1 MLTTFIK
8 TDIIFDHIKEY
19 KRGDIMQNII
29 DAIVADFNESGYL
42 IVRMVL
48 AGVCGVVIG
57 YERSRRQKDAG
68 IRTHMIVA
76 LGAALAMIVSKYG
89 FFDLLQFEGLRADA
103 SRIASNVITGVGF
116 LGAGVIFV
124 KDVSIKGLTTAAG
137 IWTTASV
144 GLAIGAGM
152 YTVALGATV
161 LMVMFQLVFHKFFT
175 RLENTVN
182 EFTVTLSDSLN
193 AVKDF
198 RSMLEENKIL
208 IEKCKMIRNSDSTV
222 TLDITIKKA
231 RTTSMDQILLIA
243 EQNEDIISFEI

>member
-1 MLTTFIK
+1 
-8 TDIIFDHIKEY
+8 
-19 KRGDIMQNII
+19 MQTIWN
-29 DAIVADFNESGYL
+29 AIYTDFNESGYL
-42 IVRMVL
+42 LVRMVL
-48 AGVCGVVIG
+48 AGLCGVFIG
-57 YERSRRQKDAG
+57 FERSRRQKDAG

-144 GLAIGAGM
+144 GLAVGAGM
-152 YTVALGATV
+152 YTVAIGATI
-161 LMVMFQLVFHKFFT
+161 LMVLFQLFFHKYFS
-175 RLENTVN
+175 RLENTAN
-182 EFTVTLSDSLN
+182 EFTVTLADSLN

-198 RSMLEENKIL
+198 RSLLEQNKIL
-208 IEKCKMIRNSDSTV
+208 IEKCKMTRNADSTI

-231 RTTSMDQILLIA
+231 RTTSMDEILLVA
-243 EQNEDIISFEI
+243 EQNDSIISVEI

>member
-1 MLTTFIK
+1 
-8 TDIIFDHIKEY
+8 
-19 KRGDIMQNII
+19 MQNIL
-29 DAIVADFNESGYL
+29 DAIWADFTESGFL
-42 IVRMVL
+42 LVRMVL
-48 AGVCGVVIG
+48 AGFCGVIIG
-57 YERSRRQKDAG
+57 FERSRRQKDAG

-76 LGAALAMIVSKYG
+76 LGAALAMLVSKYG
-89 FFDLLQFEGLRADA
+89 FFDLLEFEGLRADA

-144 GLAIGAGM
+144 GLAVGAGM
-152 YTVALGATV
+152 YTVAIGATI
-161 LMVMFQLVFHKFFT
+161 LMVMFQFVFHKFFS

-198 RSMLEENKIL
+198 RAMLEKNKIL
-208 IEKCKMIRNSDSTV
+208 VEKCKMSRNEDSTI

-231 RTTSMDQILLIA
+231 RTTSMDEILLIA
-243 EQNEDIISFEI
+243 EQNEHIISVEI

>member
-1 MLTTFIK
+1 
-8 TDIIFDHIKEY
+8 
-19 KRGDIMQNII
+19 MQTII
-29 DAIVADFNESGYL
+29 DAIYADFNESGYL
-42 IVRMVL
+42 LVRMVL
-48 AGVCGVVIG
+48 AGFCGVIIG

-144 GLAIGAGM
+144 GLAVGAGM
-152 YTVALGATV
+152 YTVALGATL
-161 LMVMFQLVFHKFFT
+161 LMVLFQLVFHRFFT

-198 RSMLEENKIL
+198 RAMLEKNKIL
-208 IEKCKMIRNSDSTV
+208 VEKCKMSRNVDSTI

-231 RTTSMDQILLIA
+231 RTTSMDEILLIA
-243 EQNEDIISFEI
+243 EQNEHIISVEI

>member
-1 MLTTFIK
+1 
-8 TDIIFDHIKEY
+8 
-19 KRGDIMQNII
+19 MQNII

-48 AGVCGVVIG
+48 AGVCGVIIG

-152 YTVALGATV
+152 YTVAIGATI

-182 EFTVTLSDSLN
+182 EFTVVLSDNLN

-198 RSMLEENKIL
+198 RAMLEDNKIL

>member
-1 MLTTFIK
+1 MK
-8 TDIIFDHIKEY
+8 T
-19 KRGDIMQNII
+19 II
-29 DAIVADFNESGYL
+29 DAVIADFSESGYL
-42 IVRMVL
+42 LVRMVL
-48 AGVCGVVIG
+48 AGFCGVVIG
-57 YERSRRQKDAG
+57 FERSRRQKDAG

-152 YTVALGATV
+152 YTVALGATL
-161 LMVMFQLVFHKFFT
+161 LMVLFQLVFHRFFS

-193 AVKDF
+193 AVKEF
-198 RSMLEENKIL
+198 RSLLEKNKIL
-208 IEKCKMIRNSDSTV
+208 IENCKMSRNSDSTI

-231 RTTSMDQILLIA
+231 RTTSMDEILLIA
-243 EQNEDIISFEI
+243 EQNEHIISVEI

>member
-1 MLTTFIK
+1 
-8 TDIIFDHIKEY
+8 
-19 KRGDIMQNII
+19 MQNIL
-29 DAIVADFNESGYL
+29 DALLTDFSESGYL
-42 IVRMVL
+42 LVRMVL
-48 AGVCGVVIG
+48 AGFCGVIIG
-57 YERSRRQKDAG
+57 FERSRRQKDAG

-152 YTVALGATV
+152 YTVAIGATI
-161 LMVMFQLVFHKFFT
+161 LMVLFQFVFHRFFS

-182 EFTVTLSDSLN
+182 EFTVTISDSLN

-198 RSMLEENKIL
+198 RAMLEKNKIL
-208 IEKCKMIRNSDSTV
+208 VENCKMSRNADSTI

-231 RTTSMDQILLIA
+231 RTTSMDEILLIA
-243 EQNEDIISFEI
+243 EQNEHIISVEI